1 MKNLYDLEQKIFG
14 LWNVCDDVSEIVNSD
29 LSENEIKEALSIL
42 VKFYNLKFE
51 LFHNQVEELLSLEA
65 QKKETKKN

>member
-1 MKNLYDLEQKIFG
+1 MKNLSDLEQKIFG

-29 LSENEIKEALSIL
+29 LSEDEIKEALTVL

-51 LFHNQVEELLSLEA
+51 VFHDQVEKLLSLEA
-65 QKKETKKN
+65 QKN